1 MTAQDRTGMCAE
13 LQIILREEKKKKL
26 RKPPERGGR
35 MIFNYFNIIIDWYM
49 GNINYFTVTLLMTIE
64 SSFIPFPSEV
74 VIPPAAWKAAQGEL
88 NVYLVIVCGILGSL
102 LGAII
107 NYYIAL
113 FLGRKVVYSL
123 ADMKIAHLMLIN
135 RQSVEKSERY
145 FLKYGNSSTFIGRLV
160 PAVRQLISLPA
171 GLARMDLKA
180 FLFYTTLGS
189 GIWNAILGV
198 LGYYLYTQKELLSR
212 YYSEISWALVV
223 VGVLFLI
230 YLVVKTM
237 RAK

>member
-1 MTAQDRTGMCAE
+1 
-13 LQIILREEKKKKL
+13 
-26 RKPPERGGR
+26 
-35 MIFNYFNIIIDWYM
+35 MIFSYFNTVIEWYM
-49 GNINYFTVTLLMTIE
+49 ANINYFTITLLMAIE

-88 NVYLVIVCGILGSL
+88 NVYLVVLCGVLGSL
-102 LGAII
+102 LGAIF
-107 NYYIAL
+107 NYYAAL
-113 FLGRKVVYSL
+113 LLGRKVIYSL
-123 ADMKIAHLMLIN
+123 ADTRIAHLILIN

-171 GLARMDLKA
+171 GLARMNLKS

-189 GIWNAILGV
+189 GLWTLVLAA
-198 LGYYLYTQKELLSR
+198 LGYYLYTQKELLNR
-212 YYSEISWALVV
+212 YYEEIWWVLVV
-223 VGVLFLI
+223 VGILFLV

-237 RAK
+237 RGK